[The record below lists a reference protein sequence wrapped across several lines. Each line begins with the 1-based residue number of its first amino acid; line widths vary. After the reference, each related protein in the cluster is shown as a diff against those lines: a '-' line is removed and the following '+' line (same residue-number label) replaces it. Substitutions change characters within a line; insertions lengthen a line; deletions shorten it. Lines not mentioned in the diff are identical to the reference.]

1 MTDKPTRMLHARM
14 TDKPTEPARDNGFGD
29 GRDLG
34 AQKPI
39 VGLIAASDADA
50 RLCAAAIESC
60 DARPL
65 RIVPADYAAPGDAL
79 RHVYGLAFCGA
90 DVDGDGGG
98 DDEVALMRAV
108 LDCDM
113 PIYAIGG
120 AMLTLNIALG
130 GLPPLPLDNHAAA
143 DCGDESASE
152 YHHIYIA
159 PGSRLAAVVGSGGFV
174 RVNSRHR
181 RGIRE
186 AQKSA
191 WLLASAYSLED
202 GAIEALESARH
213 RWVIGVQFRPERRME
228 LPPHFHRLFQSLAE
242 RAAERMQAANSRQ

>member
-1 MTDKPTRMLHARM
+1 MPNKPIRMPPARM
-14 TDKPTEPARDNGFGD
+14 TDKPTEATRDNGFGD
-29 GRDLG
+29 GRG
-34 AQKPI
+34 MASQKPV

-60 DARPL
+60 EALPL
-65 RIVPADYAAPGDAL
+65 RIVPADYATPDDAL
-79 RHVYGLAFCGA
+79 RLVNALAFCGA
-90 DVDGDGGG
+90 GGGAVGDGD
-98 DDEVALMRAV
+98 VALMRAA

-143 DCGDESASE
+143 DCGAESASE

>member
-1 MTDKPTRMLHARM
+1 MPNKPTRMPPARI
-14 TDKPTEPARDNGFGD
+14 TDTPTEPARDNGFGD
-29 GRDLG
+29 GRDLA

-60 DARPL
+60 DALPL
-65 RIVPADYAAPGDAL
+65 RIDPADYAAPADAL
-79 RHVYGLAFCGA
+79 RLVYGLAFCGA
-90 DVDGDGGG
+90 DGDGGCG
-98 DDEVALMRAV
+98 DAEVALMRAA

-113 PIYAIGG
+113 PMYAIGG
-120 AMLTLNIALG
+120 AMHTLNTALG
-130 GLPPLPLDNHAAA
+130 GKPPRPLDNHAAA
-143 DCGDESASE
+143 DCGAESASE

>member
-1 MTDKPTRMLHARM
+1 MTDKPTH
-14 TDKPTEPARDNGFGD
+14 NGFRDSGD
-29 GRDLG
+29 LA

-39 VGLIAASDADA
+39 IGLIAASDADA
-50 RLCAAAIESC
+50 RLCAAAVESC
-60 DARPL
+60 EAQSL
-65 RIVPADYAAPGDAL
+65 RIAPADYAMPDEAL
-79 RHVYGLAFCGA
+79 RLVNALAFCGA
-90 DVDGDGGG
+90 AGGG
-98 DDEVALMRAV
+98 SDAEVALMRVA
-108 LDCDM
+108 LDRDM

-120 AMLTLNIALG
+120 AIHTLNVALG
-130 GLPPLPLDNHAAA
+130 GKPPLPIDNHAAV

-202 GAIEALESARH
+202 GVIEALESARH
-213 RWVIGVQFRPERRME
+213 RWVIGVQFRPECRME
-228 LPPHFHRLFQSLAE
+228 LPPHFHRLFQSIAE
-242 RAAERMQAANSRQ
+242 RAAERMRAANSRQ

>member
-1 MTDKPTRMLHARM
+1 MTDKPTRMPPASM
-14 TDKPTEPARDNGFGD
+14 PNKPTEPARDNGFGD
-29 GRDLG
+29 GRDL
-34 AQKPI
+34 ATQKPV

-60 DARPL
+60 DALPL
-65 RIVPADYAAPGDAL
+65 RIVPADYATPDDAL
-79 RHVYGLAFCGA
+79 RHVYGLAFCG
-90 DVDGDGGG
+90 GGG
-98 DDEVALMRAV
+98 DGNDADVALMRAA
-108 LDCDM
+108 LDRDM
-113 PIYAIGG
+113 PIYAIGD

-130 GLPPLPLDNHAAA
+130 GKPPLPMDNHAAA
-143 DCGDESASE
+143 DCGAESASE

>member
-1 MTDKPTRMLHARM
+1 MTDKPTRN
-14 TDKPTEPARDNGFGD
+14 NGFRDSGD
-29 GRDLG
+29 LA
-34 AQKPI
+34 AQKPLI
-39 VGLIAASDADA
+39 GLIAASDADA
-50 RLCAAAIESC
+50 RLCAAAVESC
-60 DARPL
+60 EAQSL
-65 RIVPADYAAPGDAL
+65 RIAPADYATPDEAL
-79 RHVYGLAFCGA
+79 RLVNALAFCGA
-90 DVDGDGGG
+90 DDVDGGNAA
-98 DDEVALMRAV
+98 EVALMRAA
-108 LDCDM
+108 LDRDM
-113 PIYAIGG
+113 PIYAISD
-120 AMLTLNIALG
+120 AMHTLNIALG
-130 GLPPLPLDNHAAA
+130 GKPPPAVDNHAVV

-202 GAIEALESARH
+202 GVIEALESARH

-242 RAAERMQAANSRQ
+242 RAAERMRAANSRQ

>member
-1 MTDKPTRMLHARM
+1 MPN
-14 TDKPTEPARDNGFGD
+14 KPTEPARDNGFGD

-39 VGLIAASDADA
+39 VGLTAASDADA

-60 DARPL
+60 DALPL
-65 RIVPADYAAPGDAL
+65 RIVPADYAALGDAL
-79 RHVYGLAFCGA
+79 RHVYGLAFCDA
-90 DVDGDGGG
+90 DDGGNGDGG
-98 DDEVALMRAV
+98 DAEVALMRAA

-120 AMLTLNIALG
+120 AMLTLNTALG
-130 GLPPLPLDNHAAA
+130 GKPPLPLDNHAAA
-143 DCGDESASE
+143 DCGAESASE

-242 RAAERMQAANSRQ
+242 RASDRMRAANSRQ

>member
-1 MTDKPTRMLHARM
+1 M
-14 TDKPTEPARDNGFGD
+14 TDKPTEPARDNGFWD
-29 GRDLG
+29 GRDLA

-60 DARPL
+60 DALPL
-65 RIVPADYAAPGDAL
+65 RIVPADYDTPDDAL
-79 RHVYGLAFCGA
+79 RRVNALAFCGA
-90 DVDGDGGG
+90 DGDA
-98 DDEVALMRAV
+98 EAALMRAA
-108 LDCDM
+108 LDRDM

-130 GLPPLPLDNHAAA
+130 GKSPLPLDNHAAA
-143 DCGDESASE
+143 DCASE